1 MICGKMEARMSTV
14 AASGQA
20 LSSAKRKT
28 PYFAIKLLGF
38 LGILGIAVF
47 FVGHYVF
54 FYYLHYNQAGFSQNA
69 PNYWVMRGW
78 LLMHI
83 SGGMTA
89 LLTGPWQFW
98 TGFRMRYAQLHRWT
112 GRVFLCGVA
121 VGSIG
126 AFRLVFGTTFGWAF
140 GVGLFGLALS
150 WVTTAGMAY
159 YAILHGRV
167 AIHKEWMVRA
177 YVVTF
182 AFVTF
187 RIITDYGPTSH
198 LKPEADLAV
207 TAAWASWVFPLLVTE
222 VILQLRRMHTAVL

>member
-1 MICGKMEARMSTV
+1 MSTL

-20 LSSAKRKT
+20 LPSGKRKT
-28 PYFAIKLLGF
+28 PYFAAKVLGF
-38 LGILGIAVF
+38 AVVLGVALF
-47 FVGHYVF
+47 FVRRYVF
-54 FYYLHYNQAGFSQNA
+54 FYYLHYNQQAFEQGASNHWA
-69 PNYWVMRGW
+69 MRGW

-83 SGGMTA
+83 TGGMMA
-89 LLTGPWQFW
+89 LLVGPWQFW
-98 TGFRMRYAQLHRWT
+98 TGYRMRYAKLHRWT
-112 GRVFLCGVA
+112 GRVFLCSVA
-121 VGSIG
+121 IGAIG
-126 AFRLVFGTTFGWAF
+126 AFRLIFVTTGGWAF
-140 GVGLFGLALS
+140 GVGLFGLALA

-159 YAILHGRV
+159 YAILQGRV

-198 LKPEADLAV
+198 LKPEGDLAV
-207 TAAWASWVFPLLVTE
+207 TAAWACWAVPLLVTE